1 MSNVKSTVK
10 KAPQMSDA
18 ELMGLLDR
26 LVAEGGQ
33 ELSLER
39 QIYKPEVCG
48 NMPVVGYLLD
58 ILQMPAADREENP
71 NWKAFLIRLSHETN
85 VVNRSGDVV
94 RARAGEEIIL
104 PASHQLAV
112 NLARFALNPTEMTE
126 VGIQPKEQI
135 KIGGGKKMWTFRV
148 VATGK
153 SEERTSLYKLSE
165 KIAAASEAPML
176 GQGVTGNGTVFD
188 TKTGEVIATPAS

>member
-26 LVAEGGQ
+26 LVSEGGQ

-39 QIYKPEVCG
+39 QIYKPEACG

-71 NWKAFLIRLSHETN
+71 DWKAFLIRLSHETN

-148 VATGK
+148 IATGRT
-153 SEERTSLYKLSE
+153 EERTSLYQLSQ
-165 KIAAASEAPML
+165 KIAAASAPML

-188 TKTGEVIATPAS
+188 TKTGEVVSTPAS